1 MRVDPLALSAILG
14 MALVTYATR
23 FMGVWLMGRI
33 PSMQRLDIWLSYIPG
48 TVLTAIVAPA
58 VLGGGVPA
66 LVAAAGTALVMIR
79 TRSMLAAM
87 ATGVILIWLVRMLP
101 L

>member
-1 MRVDPLALSAILG
+1 MRVDPLAFLAILG

-23 FMGVWLMGRI
+23 FTGVWLMGRI
-33 PSMQRLDIWLSYIPG
+33 PAMQRLDTWLSYIPG
-48 TVLTAIVAPA
+48 AVLMAIVAPGI
-58 VLGGGVPA
+58 LTGGVPD
-66 LVAAAGTALVMIR
+66 LVAAAGTVLVMIR

-87 ATGVILIWLVRMLP
+87 ATGVVLVWLVRMLP